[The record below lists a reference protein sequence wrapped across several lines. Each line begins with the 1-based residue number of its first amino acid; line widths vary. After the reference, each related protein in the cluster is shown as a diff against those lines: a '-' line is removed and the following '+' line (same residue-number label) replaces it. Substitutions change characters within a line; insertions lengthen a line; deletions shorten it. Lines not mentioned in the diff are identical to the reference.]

1 MPTVMIT
8 GTNRGLG
15 FEFVKQYAADG
26 WRVFAARRRPTSA
39 DSLRLLAE
47 RSKGLVEVVTMDVT
61 GLRSVR
67 QAAAQIGDGAVDLL
81 IDSAGIAGKPHQKAG
96 NVDYESWAEVF
107 NVNTMGPLRVTEAF
121 IDHLSRSERKL
132 AVTITSGMGSLTGNT
147 SGGSIA
153 FGSSKAA
160 VNMLMRGAAIDFA
173 PRGVACVLNNPGW
186 VKTDMGGTRAPLTPE
201 ERVTAL
207 KRLIETLGSAESGK
221 FFDYDGRE
229 HAW

>member
-1 MPTVMIT
+1 MPTVVIT

-26 WRVFAARRRPTSA
+26 WCVFAACRHPTSA

-61 GLRSVR
+61 DLRSVK

-81 IDSAGIAGKPHQKAG
+81 INSAGIAGKPHQK
-96 NVDYESWAEVF
+96 
-107 NVNTMGPLRVTEAF
+107 AF

-153 FGSSKAA
+153 YRSSKAA
-160 VNMLMRGAAIDFA
+160 VNMVMRSAAIDFA
-173 PRGVACVLNNPGW
+173 PRGVACVLINPGW
-186 VKTDMGGTRAPLTPE
+186 VKTDMGGPGASLTPE
-201 ERVTAL
+201 ESVTAS

>member
-26 WRVFAARRRPTSA
+26 WRVFAACRHPTSA

-61 GLRSVR
+61 ELRSVK
-67 QAAAQIGDGAVDLL
+67 QAAAQIGDGAVDVL
-81 IDSAGIAGKPHQKAG
+81 INSAGIAGKPHQKAG
-96 NVDYESWAEVF
+96 NVDYESWAAVF

-132 AVTITSGMGSLTGNT
+132 AV
-147 SGGSIA
+147 
-153 FGSSKAA
+153 
-160 VNMLMRGAAIDFA
+160 RGALAKPSTPRKASACCFA
-173 PRGVACVLNNPGW
+173 PLGGELFLNP
-186 VKTDMGGTRAPLTPE
+186 TCLASLP
-201 ERVTAL
+201 
-207 KRLIETLGSAESGK
+207 GSAAYQVRFPKSLVRRQAGPG
-221 FFDYDGRE
+221 FLAGMFTGRRQ
-229 HAW
+229 